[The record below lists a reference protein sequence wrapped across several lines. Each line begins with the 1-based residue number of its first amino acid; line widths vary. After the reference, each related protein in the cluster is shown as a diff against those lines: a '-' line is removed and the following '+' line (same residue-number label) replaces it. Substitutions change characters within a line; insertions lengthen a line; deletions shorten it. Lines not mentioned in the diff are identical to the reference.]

1 MINYQ
6 YTTVYIA
13 SLIFCGILV
22 IIFSTK
28 MNSDIGSIYE
38 IRYFKLICADVML
51 GVVSQSL
58 YKWGILGSSYVWL
71 GNAIDLIWTDWF
83 VFLCF
88 KLGQARVAR
97 TADIRL
103 PRWVNHILTIPI
115 VIITFLNLISCKTS
129 WIFYINEFG
138 NYMRG
143 DKYWLQ
149 VAICYGYSIL
159 IVIMLVI
166 SIHTHKQMRRELETM
181 LIFAL
186 VPSAG
191 GVLQVLFS
199 TAPYMTYTVTLSIM
213 CYFIDSQSMSINTD
227 ALTGLLD
234 RHRSDELLK
243 ERSRHVD
250 RRPFFLFMID
260 VDNFKKINDTYGHL
274 QGDAALKLISGT
286 LLELQNEM
294 SFLIPCRFGGDEFML
309 IVDSKSE
316 FLPEEIVDMISQ
328 AIDEKAI
335 STLGFPVHLTFG
347 YAFSGSGEKSIHGI
361 ISEADKMLYMNKEQ
375 RRA

>member
-6 YTTVYIA
+6 YATVYIA

-22 IIFSTK
+22 TIFSIK

-38 IRYFKLICADVML
+38 IRYFKLICADVMV

-58 YKWGILGSSYVWL
+58 YKCGILGSSYIWL
-71 GNAIDLIWTDWF
+71 GNAIDLLWTDWF
-83 VFLCF
+83 VFLCL
-88 KLGQARVAR
+88 KLAQARVAR

-103 PRWVNHILTIPI
+103 PKWVNNILTIPI
-115 VIITFLNLISCKTS
+115 AVVTFLILISCKTS

-138 NYMRG
+138 DYIRG
-143 DKYWLQ
+143 DNYWLQ

-159 IVIMLVI
+159 ITIMLII
-166 SIHTHKQMRRELETM
+166 SIHTHKQVRHELETM

-199 TAPYMTYTVTLSIM
+199 TAPFMIYTVTLSIM

-274 QGDAALKLISGT
+274 QGDAALQLISGT

-294 SFLIPCRFGGDEFML
+294 PFLIPCRFGGDEFML

-316 FLPEEIVDMISQ
+316 FLPTEIVDMING
-328 AIDEKAI
+328 AIAEKAS
-335 STLGFPVHLTFG
+335 STLEFPVFLTFG
-347 YAFSGSGEKSIHGI
+347 YAFSGSGEKSINEI
-361 ISEADKMLYMNKEQ
+361 IAEADKMLYANKEKS
-375 RRA
+375 RN

>member
-6 YTTVYIA
+6 YATVYIA

-22 IIFSTK
+22 TIFSIK

-38 IRYFKLICADVML
+38 IRYFKLICADVMV

-58 YKWGILGSSYVWL
+58 YKCGILGSSYIWL
-71 GNAIDLIWTDWF
+71 GNAIDLLWTDWF
-83 VFLCF
+83 VFLCL
-88 KLGQARVAR
+88 KLAQARVAR

-103 PRWVNHILTIPI
+103 PKWVNNILTIPI
-115 VIITFLNLISCKTS
+115 AVVTFLILISCKTS

-138 NYMRG
+138 DYIRG
-143 DKYWLQ
+143 DNYWLQ

-159 IVIMLVI
+159 ITIMLII
-166 SIHTHKQMRRELETM
+166 SIHTHKQVRHELETM

-199 TAPYMTYTVTLSIM
+199 TAPFMIYTVTLSIM

-274 QGDAALKLISGT
+274 QGDAALQLISGT

-294 SFLIPCRFGGDEFML
+294 PFLIPCRFGGDEFML
-309 IVDSKSE
+309 IMDSKSE
-316 FLPEEIVDMISQ
+316 FLPTEIVDMING
-328 AIDEKAI
+328 AIAEKAR
-335 STLGFPVHLTFG
+335 STLEFPVFLTFG
-347 YAFSGSGEKSIHGI
+347 YAFSGSGEKSINEI
-361 ISEADKMLYMNKEQ
+361 IAEADKMLYANKEKS
-375 RRA
+375 RN

>member
-6 YTTVYIA
+6 YTAVYIA

-22 IIFSTK
+22 TIFSIK

-38 IRYFKLICADVML
+38 IRYFKLICADVMV

-103 PRWVNHILTIPI
+103 PRWVNHILSIPI
-115 VIITFLNLISCKTS
+115 VVITFLNLISCKTS
-129 WIFYINEFG
+129 WIYYIDQFG
-138 NYMRG
+138 NYIRG

-149 VAICYGYSIL
+149 VTICYGYSIL
-159 IVIMLVI
+159 TVIMLMI
-166 SIHTHKQMRRELETM
+166 SIHTHKQMKRELETM
-181 LIFAL
+181 LIFVL
-186 VPSAG
+186 VPSGG

-199 TAPYMTYTVTLSIM
+199 IAPYMTYTVTLSIM
-213 CYFIDSQSMSINTD
+213 CFFIDSQSMSINTD

-234 RHRSDELLK
+234 RRRSDELLREK
-243 ERSRHVD
+243 LRHVD
-250 RRPFFLFMID
+250 KRTFFLFMID

-294 SFLIPCRFGGDEFML
+294 PFLIPCRFGGDEFML
-309 IVDSKSE
+309 IMNGRSE
-316 FLPEEIVDMISQ
+316 RLPAEI
-328 AIDEKAI
+328 IDKINVTIAEKAS
-335 STLGFPVHLTFG
+335 STLDFPVFLTFG
-347 YAFSGSGEKSIHGI
+347 YAFSGSGKKSIEEI
-361 ISEADKMLYMNKEQ
+361 ISEADKMLYKNKEKS
-375 RRA
+375 RV

>member
-6 YTTVYIA
+6 YATVYIA

-22 IIFSTK
+22 TIFSIK

-38 IRYFKLICADVML
+38 IRYFKLICADVMV

-58 YKWGILGSSYVWL
+58 YKCGILGSSYIWL
-71 GNAIDLIWTDWF
+71 GNAIDLLWTDWF
-83 VFLCF
+83 VFLCL
-88 KLGQARVAR
+88 KLAQARVAR

-103 PRWVNHILTIPI
+103 PKWVNNILTIPI
-115 VIITFLNLISCKTS
+115 AVVTFLILISCKTS

-138 NYMRG
+138 DYIRG
-143 DKYWLQ
+143 DNYWMQ

-159 IVIMLVI
+159 ITIMLII
-166 SIHTHKQMRRELETM
+166 SIHTHKQVRHELETM

-199 TAPYMTYTVTLSIM
+199 TAPFMIYTVTLSIM

-274 QGDAALKLISGT
+274 QGDAALQLRSGT

-294 SFLIPCRFGGDEFML
+294 PFLIPCRFGGDEFML

-316 FLPEEIVDMISQ
+316 FLPTEIVDMING
-328 AIDEKAI
+328 AIAEKAS
-335 STLGFPVHLTFG
+335 STLEFPVFLTFG
-347 YAFSGSGEKSIHGI
+347 YAFSGSGEKSINEI
-361 ISEADKMLYMNKEQ
+361 IAEADKMLYANKEKS
-375 RRA
+375 RN

>member
-6 YTTVYIA
+6 YATVYIA

-22 IIFSTK
+22 TIFSIK

-38 IRYFKLICADVML
+38 IRYFKLICADVMV

-58 YKWGILGSSYVWL
+58 YKCGILGSSYIWL
-71 GNAIDLIWTDWF
+71 GNAIDLLWTDWF
-83 VFLCF
+83 VFLCL
-88 KLGQARVAR
+88 KLAQARVAR

-103 PRWVNHILTIPI
+103 PKWVNNILTIPI
-115 VIITFLNLISCKTS
+115 AVVTFLILTSCKTS

-138 NYMRG
+138 DYIRG
-143 DKYWLQ
+143 DNYWMQ

-159 IVIMLVI
+159 ITIMLII
-166 SIHTHKQMRRELETM
+166 SIHTHKQVRHELETM

-199 TAPYMTYTVTLSIM
+199 TAPFMIYTVTLSIT

-274 QGDAALKLISGT
+274 QGVHAHRGQQERIS
-286 LLELQNEM
+286 
-294 SFLIPCRFGGDEFML
+294 PDGD
-309 IVDSKSE
+309 
-316 FLPEEIVDMISQ
+316 
-328 AIDEKAI
+328 
-335 STLGFPVHLTFG
+335 
-347 YAFSGSGEKSIHGI
+347 
-361 ISEADKMLYMNKEQ
+361 
-375 RRA
+375 RRHDQWSHR

>member
-6 YTTVYIA
+6 YATVYIA

-22 IIFSTK
+22 TIFSMK

-38 IRYFKLICADVML
+38 IRYFKLICADVMV
-51 GVVSQSL
+51 GIVSQSL
-58 YKWGILGSSYVWL
+58 YKCGILGSSYIWL
-71 GNAIDLIWTDWF
+71 GNAIDLLWTDWF
-83 VFLCF
+83 VFLCL
-88 KLGQARVAR
+88 KLAQARVAR

-103 PRWVNHILTIPI
+103 PKWVNNILTIPI
-115 VIITFLNLISCKTS
+115 VVVTFLIFISCKTS

-138 NYMRG
+138 DYIRG
-143 DKYWLQ
+143 DNYWMQ

-159 IVIMLVI
+159 ITIMLII
-166 SIHTHKQMRRELETM
+166 SIHTHKQVRHELETM

-199 TAPYMTYTVTLSIM
+199 TAPFMIYTVTLSIM

-234 RHRSDELLK
+234 RHRSDELLR

-274 QGDAALKLISGT
+274 QGDAALQLISGT

-294 SFLIPCRFGGDEFML
+294 PFLIPCRFGGDEFML

-316 FLPEEIVDMISQ
+316 FIPTEIVDMING
-328 AIDEKAI
+328 AIAEKAS
-335 STLGFPVHLTFG
+335 STLEFPVFLTFG
-347 YAFSGSGEKSIHGI
+347 YAFSGSGEKSINEI
-361 ISEADKMLYMNKEQ
+361 IAEADKMLYANKEKS
-375 RRA
+375 RA